1 MTKRVFVVVTS
12 IFAPNDCMVSIS
24 KGAAQCGWGFV
35 VIGDSRS
42 PADFHLDGCEY
53 YSLARQHSMHLRF
66 PLACPVGHY
75 ARKNIGY
82 LAAMQ
87 SGADLIVETDDDNV
101 PLPDFWD
108 PRARV
113 QVVPAVGNAGW
124 VNVYR
129 YFIDANIWPRGVP
142 LRSGR

>member
-82 LAAMQ
+82 LAAIGA
-87 SGADLIVETDDDNV
+87 GADLIVETDDPNA
-101 PLPDFWD
+101 PLPGFWVT
-108 PRARV
+108 RTGG
-113 QVVPAVGNAGW
+113 QSVPAVGNGRS
-124 VNVYR
+124 VNV
-129 YFIDANIWPRGVP
+129 
-142 LRSGR
+142 